1 MRSPLPAIRPLLA
14 LAAPLLILLAMIS
27 LLARHGS
34 QRLQAVPALV
44 IGSGLMVTSRLRR
57 SRRRRRLVEALR
69 GQPLASPP
77 PHPNPPVSMGG

>member
-1 MRSPLPAIRPLLA
+1 LKAPLPLSRPLLA

-44 IGSGLMVTSRLRR
+44 IGCGLMTTSRLRR
-57 SRRRRRLVEALR
+57 SRRRGRLVEALR
-69 GQPLASPP
+69 RQPEPSTLQPSKPP
-77 PHPNPPVSMGG
+77 TP